1 MINILNTKSC
11 NLNSIYSAIHSLGY
25 DVEIISMEDNFHNA
39 SRIII
44 PGVGF
49 FPKVIKNIDNKD
61 VIYKLK
67 DFSTKGNPILGIC
80 LGMQLLADYSYEG
93 EVTQGFGLIS
103 GKVEQM
109 ESNSYYVLPHVGW
122 NNVKLVK
129 KHVLFNRIKDNSDF
143 YFVHSYQFN
152 ATNSENVLATSK
164 YLEIFNSV
172 VCSNNIIGTQ
182 FHPEKSQKNGLKF
195 LDNFCSWQI

>member
-1 MINILNTKSC
+1 
-11 NLNSIYSAIHSLGY
+11 
-25 DVEIISMEDNFHNA
+25 
-39 SRIII
+39 
-44 PGVGF
+44 
-49 FPKVIKNIDNKD
+49 
-61 VIYKLK
+61 
-67 DFSTKGNPILGIC
+67 
-80 LGMQLLADYSYEG
+80 MQLLADYSYEG